1 MEEINALL
9 EKYNHFKYEQIRSVK
24 WITDTSIL
32 LTLVIQ
38 DDEGE
43 DVESIEIEF
52 SDIKE
57 SRLLENS
64 VLPLMDMTSGITIIE
79 EHGLYGFALGSG
91 SAMLHVHNAPLYIV
105 ASGIKL
111 KEQ

>member
-24 WITDTSIL
+24 WTTETSIL

-38 DDEGE
+38 DDDGE
-43 DVESIEIEF
+43 DLESINIEF

-57 SRLLENS
+57 SRLLDNS

-79 EHGLYGFALGSG
+79 EHGLFGFALGSG

-105 ASGIKL
+105 SSNIQVK
-111 KEQ
+111 K